1 MAHEHKPLFD
11 EAIQEMLNSLKTE
24 DEMTEKQ
31 RRIME
36 AAIALFAEKGFHA
49 SSTSE
54 IARRAGVAEGT
65 IFKHF
70 KTKKDLLYALI
81 GPMFIKF
88 ASPLILKDVK
98 QIINEDL
105 PAKEVILKLYR
116 NRLALLEEN
125 WPRMRIVLQEALF
138 HPDIMNALLENLV
151 KDARGLAEASVKNRI
166 EQSEF
171 RPLPVKAI
179 TRAIFSTM
187 LGYVFFS
194 KAFPDEYANEDKDK
208 DLRDA
213 VDILMY
219 GIANKRPDSL

>member
-1 MAHEHKPLFD
+1 MAEGNKPLFD
-11 EAIQEMLNSLKTE
+11 EAIQDMLDSLKSE

-31 RRIME
+31 RRILE

-54 IARRAGVAEGT
+54 IARRANVAEGT

-98 QIINEDL
+98 KITNEDL
-105 PAKEVILKLYR
+105 PAEDVILKLYR
-116 NRLALLEEN
+116 NRLTLLEEN
-125 WPRMRIVLQEALF
+125 WPRVRIVMQEALF
-138 HPDIMNALLENLV
+138 HPDIMNALLENL
-151 KDARGLAEASVKNRI
+151 ARQGRNLGEAFVNTRI
-166 EQSEF
+166 TNGEF
-171 RPLPVKAI
+171 RALPAKAI
-179 TRAIFSTM
+179 TRALLSTM
-187 LGYVFFS
+187 AGYFFFS
-194 KAFPDEYANEDKDK
+194 RAFPEEFTHENQEK

-219 GIANKRPDSL
+219 GIANKRPNGE